1 MIDVIP
7 LKYGAAFKRIF
18 SQPEVFSRFA
28 QDVLGLELNID
39 KVHTEYEYPEPIGF
53 VRSRYDLFAE
63 DAERRIIVEI
73 QHVKEEDFFDRFL
86 YYHLI
91 SMAEQVRGFAAYCF
105 ERTVFTIVVLTSV
118 PRDGSVNFS
127 CAVSDFSPVDERGN
141 RVAVYPHR
149 LVFLS
154 PPQAG
159 PHTPPAVR
167 RWLDFIADSL
177 DGKMEESSGSDDMF
191 RKLIEE
197 MRRQKVDPAVLAEI
211 KDEAAWEKA
220 KERFKSEGVEEGR
233 EEGREEGL
241 REGLE
246 KGALAQQ
253 RRTALQAR
261 QMGMDAAAIAA
272 LVGLDEDEVQEILR
286 TGQAV

>member
-1 MIDVIP
+1 MIEVVP

-18 SQPEVFSRFA
+18 SQPDVFSRFA
-28 QDVLGLELNID
+28 QDVLGMELHFD
-39 KVHTEYEYPEPIGF
+39 KVHTEYEYPEQIGF

-63 DAERRIIVEI
+63 DRERRVIVEI
-73 QHVKEEDFFDRFL
+73 QHVKEQDFFDRFL

-91 SMAEQVRGFAAYCF
+91 SMAEQVRSFSSYRF

-127 CAVSDFSPVDERGN
+127 CAVSDFSPVDERGSKIS
-141 RVAVYPHR
+141 VYPHR

-159 PHTPPAVR
+159 PDTPPAMR

-177 DGKMEESSGSDDMF
+177 DGKMEESSGGEDMF
-191 RKLIEE
+191 RRLIEE
-197 MRRQKVDPAVLAEI
+197 MRRQKIDPAVLAEI
-211 KDEAAWEKA
+211 KDEAAWEEA
-220 KERFKSEGVEEGR
+220 KDIFKKEGLEEGI
-233 EEGREEGL
+233 ELGM
-241 REGLE
+241 E

-253 RRTALQAR
+253 RKTVLQAR
-261 QMGMDAAAIAA
+261 QMGMELAAIAA
-272 LVGLDEDEVQEILR
+272 LVGLTEDEVRELLR
-286 TGQAV
+286 TDSRAA